1 MRKLSCICSLFLLVA
16 ISVAVSVS
24 PVQKASAF
32 AGGTGASGSPY
43 QISTCA
49 ELLKIDD
56 TTANL
61 SKAYEFSNN
70 VDCSATS
77 VVPLASGSTYFS
89 GVLNGNN
96 FSLSG
101 LSISCTTGW
110 ACALFLAVSGTP
122 EIKNL
127 TVVSP
132 SINSTGNTSNMI
144 TAALVAHSGTTSNPA
159 FSNITI
165 SGGLIDAGVRKSTG
179 TSAAG
184 SIAGSIYRG
193 TVANSTSS
201 ATVRGSLYVGGLV
214 GLLGDQNETCSAG
227 SPSLSGSSYSGN
239 VSGSSYVGG
248 LVGEFG
254 PNRGKNICEIRNSF
268 NSGTVTGTVGGT
280 ATTCSIIGGIAGQL
294 WEATIEDS
302 YNTGEINGTTNT
314 CADVGGIVGWARGNA
329 STNDAFES
337 PTFQRVYSTGP
348 VSGKSSIGGI
358 VGTCDRGDLLVAY
371 STGAI
376 TSSSSYAGGLAGR
389 SSCLTSDSY
398 SRSSVTG
405 SSYVGGLVGQISY
418 YGISRSYSTSASRG
432 LVGLV
437 SNISPASCTGAFWDQ
452 TLGSATSLCGASGK
466 TTTEMKTVSTFT
478 ALSWNFTAG
487 SAVWTIDPAI
497 NDGYP
502 FHSSAGVDISE
513 PTLTS
518 GALDANG
525 TSLVLTFSEP
535 LHATTA
541 AASAFTVTASAV
553 LLTPTSAVVSGSTV
567 VLTLSPALGPL
578 AVITV
583 AYVAPASNA
592 ATSNAAVQD
601 LAGNDAASFSGRS
614 ATNNSTADIIAP
626 TASWT
631 EPATPSSSRT
641 LSYTLTFSEA
651 VSGIVAGD
659 FGTIGTATGCVI
671 TTASSTANLSVVITV
686 TCSSDGT
693 ITLRLRSGSVLD
705 AASNTGPTSD
715 VLATAVTITSPV
727 VTTTSPAVTTT
738 VASTTTVQPTGTT
751 TVTTVPSGTGVTAT
765 TVATGQRS
773 IATVTTVV
781 GNKTTSSTTVVAT
794 TASNGVGIADVATTT
809 TTPVTTTTTIAKL
822 SAIDVPRT
830 EVGGSSVLIGGKVV
844 EGVVTR
850 ENNRLTITAGPMVV
864 RIWAVAADGS
874 KLALDADGRLRV
886 KAGDSV
892 TVDATGFSFNTRV
905 EVRLYSDPVLLGRTD
920 VDDKGIMSASYE
932 IPEGIPSGNH
942 NVVLAGERDGS
953 PVTMALSVALGEQ
966 SSGNALAVVFIGVL
980 IAAGVTA
987 LMLPAFLRRRRKE
1000 ESGE

>member
-1 MRKLSCICSLFLLVA
+1 MKKLWRILPLLGLFAAALAFPLG
-16 ISVAVSVS
+16 
-24 PVQKASAF
+24 PVEQVSAF

-77 VVPLASGSTYFS
+77 VVPLANGSTYFS

-101 LSISCTTGW
+101 LNITCTTGW

-132 SINSTGNTSNMI
+132 SINSTGNTSNMM
-144 TAALVAHSGTTSNPA
+144 TAALVAYSGTTSNPA

-165 SGGLIDAGVRKSTG
+165 SGGLIDAGVQKTSGTG
-179 TSAAG
+179 AAG

-193 TVANSTSS
+193 TVTDSTSS
-201 ATVRGSLYVGGLV
+201 ATVRGSRYVGGLV
-214 GLLGDQNETCSAG
+214 GLLGDQNTSCSAG

-254 PNRGKNICEIRNSF
+254 PNDGKNICEIRNSF

-280 ATTCSIIGGIAGQL
+280 ATACSIIGGIVGQL
-294 WEATIEDS
+294 WEATVEDS
-302 YNTGEINGTTNT
+302 YNTGEINGVTNT
-314 CADVGGIVGWARGNA
+314 CDDVGGIVGWARGNA
-329 STNDAFES
+329 LSNSALNS
-337 PTFQRVYSTGP
+337 PTLQRLYSTGS
-348 VSGKSSIGGI
+348 VSGRSRIGGI
-358 VGTCDRGDLLVAY
+358 VATCDRGELMVSH

-376 TSSSSYAGGLAGR
+376 TSTGSYSGGLAGW

-398 SRSSVTG
+398 SRSTVSG
-405 SSYVGGLVGQISY
+405 SSYAGGLIGGISY
-418 YGISRSYSTSASRG
+418 YGVSRSYSTSASRG
-432 LVGLV
+432 LVAF
-437 SNISPASCTGAFWDQ
+437 ISHSPSASCTGTFWDK

-478 ALSWNFTAG
+478 AASWNFTAG

-502 FHSSAGVDISE
+502 FHSSAGVDVSE

-518 GALDANG
+518 GALGANG
-525 TSLVLTFSEP
+525 TTLVLTFSES

-641 LSYTLTFSEA
+641 LSYTLTFSES
-651 VSGIVAGD
+651 VTGIAAGD
-659 FGTIGTATGCVI
+659 FSFTGTATGC
-671 TTASSTANLSVVITV
+671 AAAPAASTANLAVSISV
-686 TCSSDGT
+686 TCASDGT
-693 ITLRLRSGSVLD
+693 VIMRMSSNSVTD
-705 AASNTGPTSD
+705 ASSNTGPP
-715 VLATAVTITSPV
+715 AAVTAATVTINAVVATTLSPTTVAPTQTAAPSGTIAPTATTVARGATGGITA
-727 VTTTSPAVTTT
+727 TQIATTT
-738 VASTTTVQPTGTT
+738 VAST
-751 TVTTVPSGTGVTAT
+751 S
-765 TVATGQRS
+765 
-773 IATVTTVV
+773 
-781 GNKTTSSTTVVAT
+781 TSSTTTTLPVAE
-794 TASNGVGIADVATTT
+794 VPPVADGGGALLIDGKRVEA
-809 TTPVTTTTTIAKL
+809 
-822 SAIDVPRT
+822 AITRDNNQ
-830 EVGGSSVLIGGKVV
+830 LIV
-844 EGVVTR
+844 
-850 ENNRLTITAGPMVV
+850 TAGAIRA
-864 RIWAVAADGS
+864 RISAVKREGGRAP
-874 KLALDADGRLRV
+874 LDSDGRLRMNT
-886 KAGDSV
+886 GDSIEIEV
-892 TVDATGFSFNTRV
+892 FGFASKSEV
-905 EVRLYSDPVLLGRTD
+905 EVRMYSNPVLLGRTGVGAD
-920 VDDKGIMSASYE
+920 GTLLASYE
-932 IPEGIPSGNH
+932 VPETVDNGRH
-942 NVVLAGERDGS
+942 TVVL
-953 PVTMALSVALGEQ
+953 LGQ
-966 SSGNALAVVFIGVL
+966 SSRGEDLTFALAVAIGDESSGPSLFVLLVL
-980 IAAGVTA
+980 IPLGLAVLVGLV
-987 LMLPAFLRRRRKE
+987 LPAVLRRRRKDE
-1000 ESGE
+1000 EEDK

>member
-1 MRKLSCICSLFLLVA
+1 MRKLLRICSLFLLV
-16 ISVAVSVS
+16 SVSVGVS
-24 PVQKASAF
+24 ITPVQQALAF
-32 AGGTGASGSPY
+32 AGGTGSSASPY

-61 SKAYEFSNN
+61 SKAYEFSND
-70 VDCSATS
+70 VDCSGIT
-77 VVPLASGSTYFS
+77 VVPMANGSTYFS

-96 FSLSG
+96 FSLIG
-101 LSISCTTGW
+101 LNITCTTGVF
-110 ACALFLAVSGTP
+110 CALFSTVSGTP

-132 SINSTGNTSNMI
+132 SIISNGTYNMM
-144 TAALVAHSGTTSNPA
+144 TAALVAYSGSTSNPA

-165 SGGLIDAGVRKSTG
+165 SGGLIDAGVQKTSG
-179 TSAAG
+179 TPAAG

-193 TVANSTSS
+193 TVTDSTSS
-201 ATVRGSLYVGGLV
+201 ATVRGSRYVGGLV
-214 GLLGDQNETCSAG
+214 GLLGDQNTLCSAG

-280 ATTCSIIGGIAGQL
+280 DTTCSIIGGIVGQL
-294 WEATIEDS
+294 WEATVEDS
-302 YNTGEINGTTNT
+302 YNTGEINGATNT
-314 CADVGGIVGWARGNA
+314 CDDVGGVVGWARGN
-329 STNDAFES
+329 SLSNSAFES
-337 PTFQRVYSTGP
+337 PTLQRLYSTGL
-348 VSGKSSIGGI
+348 VSGRSRIGGI
-358 VGTCDRGDLLVAY
+358 VGQCDRGELMVSH

-376 TSSSSYAGGLAGR
+376 TSTGTYAGGLAGW

-398 SRSSVTG
+398 SRSNVSG
-405 SSYVGGLVGQISY
+405 SSYAGGLIGGISY
-418 YGISRSYSTSASRG
+418 YGVSRSYSTSTSRG
-432 LVGLV
+432 LVAYV
-437 SNISPASCTGAFWDQ
+437 SYSPSASCTGAFWDK
-452 TLGSATSLCGASGK
+452 TLGSATSECGASGK

-478 ALSWNFTAG
+478 ASSWNFTSG
-487 SAVWTIDPAI
+487 SAVWTINPSV

-518 GALDANG
+518 GALSANG
-525 TSLVLTFSEP
+525 TTVVLTFSES

-583 AYVAPASNA
+583 AYLAPASNA

-601 LAGNDAASFSGRS
+601 LAGNDAAAFSGRS

-631 EPATPSSSRT
+631 EPNTPSSSRT

-659 FGTIGTATGCVI
+659 FASIGTATGCVI
-671 TTASSTANLSVVITV
+671 ATASGTANLSVVITV

-693 ITLRLRSGSVLD
+693 IMLRLRSGSVLD

-715 VLATAVTITSPV
+715 AVATSITITSP
-727 VTTTSPAVTTT
+727 TAPTTT
-738 VASTTTVQPTGTT
+738 VSATT
-751 TVTTVPSGTGVTAT
+751 TVTTVPSATGVSTSVPVTAT
-765 TVATGQRS
+765 TVETGQRS
-773 IATVTTVV
+773 IATVTTVA

-794 TASNGVGIADVATTT
+794 TGSKGIGSAGVVTT
-809 TTPVTTTTTIAKL
+809 TTPVITTTTIAKL

-844 EGVVTR
+844 EGVITR

-864 RIWAVAADGS
+864 RIWAVAADGG

-892 TVDATGFSFNTRV
+892 TVEAIGFSFNTRT

-920 VDDKGIMSASYE
+920 VDDEGVMNASYE

-942 NVVLAGERDGS
+942 NVVLAGERDKG
-953 PVTMALSVALGEQ
+953 PVTMALSVVLGEE
-966 SSGNALAVVFIGVL
+966 SSSKAFTAVLIGVL
-980 IAAGVTA
+980 IAAGFAA
-987 LMLPAFLRRRRKE
+987 LMLPAFLRRRRE
-1000 ESGE
+1000 DESAE